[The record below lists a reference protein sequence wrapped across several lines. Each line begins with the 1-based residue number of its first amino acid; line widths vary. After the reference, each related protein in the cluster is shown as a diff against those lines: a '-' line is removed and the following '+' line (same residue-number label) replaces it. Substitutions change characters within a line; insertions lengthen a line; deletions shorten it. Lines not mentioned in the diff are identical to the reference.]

1 MASSLKQLFNFYFS
15 MKSFFLKIQKTL
27 KFSSLTILCLATF
40 SCSGLSRK
48 QIIRTKKTEAISV
61 LELKILNNGNEEK
74 RNSGVFGECHLVF
87 GNDNGK
93 VRFSNSNDYSF
104 YILKTKPGIVKIK
117 ALKCSNWIV
126 YFKNRYLDLDDLEFN
141 AKPDHINYLGNLV
154 INYDPSG
161 FGFLDIFGLGGI
173 VNDNDGSFDIKI
185 YDNTEKSI
193 NFLKEYYPELKYKNV
208 VKSIVHQRKNSKA
221 KIRDAS
227 EYNKAKKFI
236 FDESLES
243 NKSQPYNQQM
253 QMLNE
258 LDKTNFG
265 QQTPSPKQ
273 SPANESNDF
282 KFENTQEN
290 KAPSP
295 YRQPQAT
302 PNQINPNS
310 AVPAVVPVVAP
321 AIQNEIPP
329 RPLQTNQSSVTIP
342 QEDSSSE
349 EIKTNDNNN
358 SERKIG
364 KIIRRNKILR
374 ENKIEQPVNNPP
386 IHNNSIQ
393 ESSSPASRSRPAE
406 VQ

>member
-1 MASSLKQLFNFYFS
+1 

-27 KFSSLTILCLATF
+27 KFSSIAILCLTTA
-40 SCSGLSRK
+40 SCSGLSKK

-93 VRFSNSNDYSF
+93 VKFSNDNDYSF

-161 FGFLDIFGLGGI
+161 FGFLDILGLGGI
-173 VNDNDGSFDIKI
+173 INDNEGSFDIKI

-243 NKSQPYNQQM
+243 SKSQPYNQQM

-265 QQTPSPKQ
+265 QQPQAVKQ
-273 SPANESNDF
+273 SPVNDPTDF
-282 KFENTQEN
+282 KTENYQEN
-290 KAPSP
+290 KAPTP

-302 PNQINPNS
+302 PYQTNPTT
-310 AVPAVVPVVAP
+310 ATPAVVPVVAP

-329 RPLQTNQSSVTIP
+329 RSLQTNQSSVAIP
-342 QEDSSSE
+342 QEEPSSE
-349 EIKTNDNNN
+349 EIKTNSSNN
-358 SERKIG
+358 SQGKIG
-364 KIIRRNKILR
+364 RIIRRNRVLK
-374 ENKIEQPVNNPP
+374 ENKTEPAVNNPP
-386 IHNNSIQ
+386 ISNAPIQ
-393 ESSSPASRSRPAE
+393 ESSSPASRFRPAE